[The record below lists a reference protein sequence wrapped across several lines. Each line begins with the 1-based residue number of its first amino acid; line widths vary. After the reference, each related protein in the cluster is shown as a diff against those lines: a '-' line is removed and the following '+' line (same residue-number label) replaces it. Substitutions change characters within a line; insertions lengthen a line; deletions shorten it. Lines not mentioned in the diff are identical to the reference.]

1 MKISVKVDI
10 SGLERKLQRLKEDQ
24 VPFATAKA
32 ITQTAH
38 AVNEAIKSEM
48 RSRFKGGPTP
58 YSLRAFKVKAA
69 TKRDLRAVVSLR
81 DDSPG
86 KGTIWHKAL
95 GHLFTGST
103 REYKKME
110 GAFYRIGM
118 LHKGLMMVPGSACP
132 LDGNGN
138 PPPSFIVQL
147 ISYFNAFGEQGY
159 KANMTDKR
167 RGKLAKTG
175 HSTAGYK
182 SINGVVYFIS
192 RREGVWG
199 GRPQHLPA
207 GIWAKSGTH
216 GVNVAPVFL
225 FVKAGHWGKA
235 IDLETVAKATVNREF
250 PRRFSIALKEA
261 IGNAR

>member
-10 SGLERKLQRLKEDQ
+10 SGLERKLQRLVNDQ

-32 ITQTAH
+32 LTQTAH

-48 RSRFKGGPTP
+48 RSRFKGGPTA
-58 YSLRAFKVKAA
+58 YSLRAFKIKAA

-95 GHLFTGST
+95 GHLFMGGT
-103 REYKKME
+103 RKYKSME
-110 GAFYRIGM
+110 GAFNRIGV
-118 LHKGLMMVPGSACP
+118 LPNGFMMVPGAACP

-138 PPPSFIVQL
+138 PPRSLIVQL
-147 ISYFNAFGEQGY
+147 ISYFKAFGEQGY
-159 KANMTDKR
+159 KSNMTDKR
-167 RGKLAKTG
+167 RGTLAKAG
-175 HSTAGYK
+175 RSESGYK
-182 SINGVVYFIS
+182 TINGVVYFIS
-192 RREGVWG
+192 RGPGTWY

-216 GVNVAPVFL
+216 GVKVAPVFL

-235 IDLETVAKATVNREF
+235 IDLDSLARATVAREF
-250 PRRFSIALKEA
+250 PKRFSVALREA
-261 IGNAR
+261 TSR

>member
-24 VPFATAKA
+24 VPFATAQA
-32 ITQTAH
+32 LTQTAH

-48 RSRFKGGPTP
+48 RSRFKGGPNP
-58 YSLRAFKVKAA
+58 YSLRAFKVEKA
-69 TKRDLRAVVSLR
+69 TKHDLRAVVRLR
-81 DDSPG
+81 DDAPS
-86 KGTIWHKAL
+86 KGNAWDKSLA
-95 GHLFTGST
+95 HLFTGGK
-103 REYKKME
+103 RRYKRME
-110 GAFYRIGM
+110 GAFNHIGV
-118 LHKGLMMVPGSACP
+118 LPKGFMMVPGAACP

-147 ISYFNAFGEQGY
+147 ISYFNAFTEQGY

-167 RGKLAKTG
+167 RDQLAKITRSKTG
-175 HSTAGYK
+175 GMR
-182 SINGVVYFIS
+182 INGVVYFIS
-192 RREGVWG
+192 RGKGEWF

-216 GVNVAPVFL
+216 GVKVAPVFL

-235 IDLETVAKATVNREF
+235 IDLGAIARATVAREF
-250 PRRFSIALKEA
+250 PKRFSVALRA
-261 IGNAR
+261 ATAR